1 MLNFNEKKANMK
13 VDISSTAVEKGID
26 LAKDFLDKLISPAIE
41 ETGLLIKDQIASWRF
56 KNQIKTLN
64 KAREFCEKHNI
75 KPKEISFK
83 LICPLLEYASLE
95 ENEKLQ
101 DKWAILISNLVDSEQ
116 NIENHVFPYIL
127 SQISL
132 NEYDSLEKSFLEK
145 QIRVNKLKKELEISK
160 KEYPFKE
167 KQIIEN
173 IEKHKDEIFS
183 KWKYEKELSELKNS
197 ENKILN
203 LIKEPETLND
213 SDLKEFEISNLVR
226 LGLIKNIIEHYIHS
240 QPITIPSRN
249 EYAYEDDIK
258 VDLEIGIDQD
268 YEYYNLTELGE
279 LFISACTEKNK
290 L

>member
-1 MLNFNEKKANMK
+1 MK

-64 KAREFCEKHNI
+64 RAQEFCEKHNI

-95 ENEKLQ
+95 EDEKLQ

-145 QIRVNKLKKELEISK
+145 QVRVNKLKKELEISK
-160 KEYPFKE
+160 IEYPSKE
-167 KQIIEN
+167 KEIIEN
-173 IEKHKDEIFS
+173 IEKHKEDIFS
-183 KWKYEKELSELKNS
+183 KWKYEKELRELKDS

-203 LIKEPETLND
+203 LIKEPESLND
-213 SDLKEFEISNLVR
+213 SDIKEFEISNLVR

-249 EYAYEDDIK
+249 EYEYEEDIK

>member
-1 MLNFNEKKANMK
+1 MA
-13 VDISSTAVEKGID
+13 
-26 LAKDFLDKLISPAIE
+26 
-41 ETGLLIKDQIASWRF
+41 
-56 KNQIKTLN
+56 
-64 KAREFCEKHNI
+64 KHNI